1 VSVLAAPLLALALAP
16 PARPAE
22 SVQALL
28 QRAHAQAAR
37 QDAAGAGASLQ
48 RARELAPN
56 SEDVLLAGAQF
67 FLGRRA
73 PVPALRL
80 LEPLTRMNP
89 TVGQYRYLLGVA
101 LLQAGDAA
109 GAVDALRE
117 AQRLERDRPRT
128 LVALGLA
135 LNDRKQFE
143 EALPHLERALELEPS
158 GVEALGA
165 LAEAEAGLGRA
176 AAAEEHARRA
186 LALRADDALA
196 ALVLGSV
203 HMQQERYAE
212 ARASLEKAIAALPD
226 SAKAYYVLS
235 LACTRLGDDAAARA
249 ALATYRQK
257 LGEREEAVDRVR
269 QETGLGSGEAKP

>member
-1 VSVLAAPLLALALAP
+1 VSAPLLLALALAGPAP
-16 PARPAE
+16 PPE
-22 SVQALL
+22 SVHALL

-37 QDAAGAGASLQ
+37 KDAAGAGASLQ

-101 LLQAGDAA
+101 LLQAGDTA
-109 GAVDALRE
+109 GAADALRE
-117 AQRLERDRPRT
+117 AQRLEKDHPRT

-135 LNDRKQFE
+135 LNDRKLFE

-165 LAEAEAGLGRA
+165 LAEAEAGLGRTGP
-176 AAAEEHARRA
+176 AEEHARRA
-186 LALRADDALA
+186 LSLRAGDAQA
-196 ALVLGSV
+196 SLVLGTV

-212 ARASLEKAIAALPD
+212 ARAALEQAIAAEPG

-235 LACTRLGDDAAARA
+235 LACTRLGDAAAARTA
-249 ALATYRQK
+249 VETYQRK
-257 LGEREEAVDRVR
+257 LKEREDAVERVR
-269 QETGLGSGEAKP
+269 QETGLGSGGVKP